1 MLVIRVSFTPLQTN
15 YPSCLKSNNWPS
27 PRTRDQCSSGSGELV
42 AILSIHRSGCRLVV
56 AVLIIVLMGNLED
69 LRPAKGRECLGLPLR
84 PAPGRHCPDGALRPT
99 YSTLF
104 LSMARGRVSAREQSG
119 VMWHPSGAVAVSWHF
134 IASCQYPKYSRYE
147 NCSTGNRL
155 EPWTILAQLSSHKSR
170 WLARLDRRWRYCT
183 NSPPIPVVSNRA
195 VSFYHPA
202 FRLHPIMSVAEINHR
217 PRPLSIMSVISDGT
231 KTPGVLG
238 ARPRTLSDSGSSS
251 EQRRRENKSL
261 ELRVQSFKVQQS
273 DSSRAPGGP
282 SSSSSSGRPLRS
294 STTARRLGSLQGM
307 EARSAT
313 CALCALIVR
322 SAREAGAQKP
332 PTDQPP
338 DESAEARLRGA
349 TCFVSWEID
358 GREAASTGSRPGGRS
373 PKNLVR
379 GVTRR
384 MHIRWSHP
392 RLSDAYLVYV
402 APDTFSRTASDA
414 DRVWVKDSLFLGRA
428 ITDNIENQ
436 ALIQSWLDL
445 CRKTHKGPCCRIDD
459 GRAERFIEMIS
470 HSYFGVIDVQNM
482 QLTQLPCQSLP
493 SPRGHNRRPP
503 SSPPPQQQHRGG
515 TLEQVRPE
523 PYVALSYVWG
533 ADPTAYTTRTQ
544 NVMLHRTHGG
554 LEEVLQKLPTAIR
567 DAVDLTR
574 RLGFRY
580 IWVDRL
586 CIVQD
591 SARSWKLNAYNMDL
605 IYGNAALTV
614 CAADGDAS
622 RGLCAMRPATR
633 NTRQA
638 RALVAPRLELMATR
652 PPEMY
657 IRASEWNERAW
668 TFQERLLS
676 RRCLIFANGRVYFQC
691 RSTGMSEDIFGD
703 QRGAGWSLDLVDA
716 PLQMFRQLD
725 NRSVWVYM
733 KCVGLYTE
741 RKLTQAKDV
750 QAAFSGMANLME
762 ARMRAPFVHGLP
774 SSHFDLALLWEPAR
788 SSRRRVAEGTREN
801 ASIPDFPSWSWTGWV
816 GEVQY
821 KEDLVSGILDNVSD
835 WLDTRTWI
843 EWWVRDGHGDLRPL
857 WDPRESRE
865 DQSKERKWR
874 GYTWKRASR
883 GERRRTRRNEHEDGV
898 DAPYVTDDIL
908 PFPQGGPPGPCNTSS
923 ESAQTI
929 EDSDNDHWERYDD
942 NSDNE
947 DGGKS
952 SPRQR
957 EEVRAREH
965 RDHYESRGSEY
976 SPFAR
981 AKVRPEPYSA
991 PPGPP
996 PPPRHHLAPQRPGY
1010 HRTSN
1015 VSHRHERSRPRPRVS
1030 SYRRPDIYVE
1040 PQVSGRS
1047 HRRRA
1052 SVVYPSPAPPPPMS
1066 STDEPR
1072 HNADFFDMFFGGGG
1086 RGGDDEFS
1094 ITLRDYPYRVVK
1106 APFDARPETAEHP
1119 LLPILQFRTWHAWLY
1134 IHEAR
1139 DAGGGGGEDDENNNN
1154 NNNNHNRQRAA
1165 NTGGL
1170 VRHHIADE
1178 GGDWCGSIALDAAW
1192 AAGKPARQEFVAVS
1206 EAKGFSA
1213 AECREW
1219 TYYVPKERDQSE
1231 WDLFY
1236 VLLVERRDE
1245 RWERVGVGKV
1255 FKEAFRGR
1263 EQKEIML
1270 G

>member
-1 MLVIRVSFTPLQTN
+1 ML
-15 YPSCLKSNNWPS
+15 
-27 PRTRDQCSSGSGELV
+27 
-42 AILSIHRSGCRLVV
+42 H
-56 AVLIIVLMGNLED
+56 
-69 LRPAKGRECLGLPLR
+69 
-84 PAPGRHCPDGALRPT
+84 
-99 YSTLF
+99 
-104 LSMARGRVSAREQSG
+104 
-119 VMWHPSGAVAVSWHF
+119 
-134 IASCQYPKYSRYE
+134 
-147 NCSTGNRL
+147 
-155 EPWTILAQLSSHKSR
+155 
-170 WLARLDRRWRYCT
+170 
-183 NSPPIPVVSNRA
+183 
-195 VSFYHPA
+195 
-202 FRLHPIMSVAEINHR
+202 
-217 PRPLSIMSVISDGT
+217 
-231 KTPGVLG
+231 
-238 ARPRTLSDSGSSS
+238 
-251 EQRRRENKSL
+251 
-261 ELRVQSFKVQQS
+261 
-273 DSSRAPGGP
+273 
-282 SSSSSSGRPLRS
+282 S

-322 SAREAGAQKP
+322 SVHKAGTQSPPANQAPDEGAGAQL
-332 PTDQPP
+332 Q
-338 DESAEARLRGA
+338 RA

-358 GREAASTGSRPGGRS
+358 GREAASTGSPGRS

-384 MHIRWSHP
+384 MHIRWNHP

-402 APDTFSRTASDA
+402 APDTFLRTTSDA

-428 ITDNIENQ
+428 ISENIENQ

-445 CRKTHKGPCCRIDD
+445 CRKNHKGPCCQIDD

-493 SPRGHNRRPP
+493 GPRGRRQPP
-503 SSPPPQQQHRGG
+503 YREAA
-515 TLEQVRPE
+515 LDQVKPE

-533 ADPTAYTTRTQ
+533 ADPGAYTTRTE

-554 LEEVLQKLPTAIR
+554 LEEVLQKLPRAIQ
-567 DAVDLTR
+567 DAIDLAR

-586 CIVQD
+586 CIVQN

-605 IYGNAALTV
+605 IYGNAALTI
-614 CAADGDAS
+614 CAADGDAG

-633 NTRQA
+633 NTQQVKG
-638 RALVAPRLELMATR
+638 LVGPRLELMVTR

-676 RRCLIFANGRVYFQC
+676 RRCLIFTNGRVYFQC

-725 NRSVWVYM
+725 NRSIWVYM
-733 KCVGLYTE
+733 KCVELYTE
-741 RKLTQAKDV
+741 RKLTHDKDI

-762 ARMRAPFVHGLP
+762 ERMRAPFIHGLP
-774 SSHFDLALLWEPAR
+774 SSHFDLALLWEPIK
-788 SSRRRVAEGTREN
+788 SGRRRVAEETPGN

-857 WDPRESRE
+857 WDSRKSRE
-865 DQSKERKWR
+865 DRSKEKKWR
-874 GYTWKRASR
+874 GYTQRRAARCEQR
-883 GERRRTRRNEHEDGV
+883 GRHHNEDEDGSV
-898 DAPYVTDDIL
+898 APYDPDDAVIITRPDPYASPSESVQRSVEGRDNNYVERHDDSDDDENDRL
-908 PFPQGGPPGPCNTSS
+908 ISYRENSRDTKARGHDMRRPSRMSGGGPFQASK
-923 ESAQTI
+923 E
-929 EDSDNDHWERYDD
+929 
-942 NSDNE
+942 
-947 DGGKS
+947 
-952 SPRQR
+952 PRDPYY
-957 EEVRAREH
+957 H
-965 RDHYESRGSEY
+965 SR
-976 SPFAR
+976 
-981 AKVRPEPYSA
+981 RPP
-991 PPGPP
+991 PP
-996 PPPRHHLAPQRPGY
+996 PPPRPSRAPG
-1010 HRTSN
+1010 
-1015 VSHRHERSRPRPRVS
+1015 RHEGHTSPRREYLRTRSPT
-1030 SYRRPDIYVE
+1030 
-1040 PQVSGRS
+1040 
-1047 HRRRA
+1047 RRRSGYYEENYYEEA
-1052 SVVYPSPAPPPPMS
+1052 VDGRRHHHHHMTQNRPVSVTPPPPVVV
-1066 STDEPR
+1066 EYPR
-1072 HNADFFDMFFGGGG
+1072 HNAEFFDMFFDGG
-1086 RGGDDEFS
+1086 RDNDDDFS

-1134 IHEAR
+1134 IHDSGGAEQQQQQQQPQRGGAAAAAASTALG
-1139 DAGGGGGEDDENNNN
+1139 AG
-1154 NNNNHNRQRAA
+1154 Q
-1165 NTGGL
+1165 

-1178 GGDWCGSIALDAAW
+1178 GGDWCGSIVLDAAW
-1192 AAGKPARQEFVAVS
+1192 ADGKPARQEFIAVS
-1206 EAKGFSA
+1206 EAKSFTA

-1236 VLLVERRDE
+1236 VLLIERKDE

-1255 FKEAFRGR
+1255 FKEAFRGLKL
-1263 EQKEIML
+1263 KEIML

>member
-1 MLVIRVSFTPLQTN
+1 
-15 YPSCLKSNNWPS
+15 
-27 PRTRDQCSSGSGELV
+27 
-42 AILSIHRSGCRLVV
+42 
-56 AVLIIVLMGNLED
+56 
-69 LRPAKGRECLGLPLR
+69 
-84 PAPGRHCPDGALRPT
+84 
-99 YSTLF
+99 
-104 LSMARGRVSAREQSG
+104 
-119 VMWHPSGAVAVSWHF
+119 
-134 IASCQYPKYSRYE
+134 
-147 NCSTGNRL
+147 
-155 EPWTILAQLSSHKSR
+155 
-170 WLARLDRRWRYCT
+170 
-183 NSPPIPVVSNRA
+183 
-195 VSFYHPA
+195 
-202 FRLHPIMSVAEINHR
+202 MSVAEINHR
-217 PRPLSIMSVISDGT
+217 TRPLSIMSVMSDGT
-231 KTPGVLG
+231 EMPGLPG

-282 SSSSSSGRPLRS
+282 SSGRPLRS
-294 STTARRLGSLQGM
+294 STTARRLGSLQAM

-313 CALCALIVR
+313 CALCSLIVR
-322 SAREAGAQKP
+322 SAREAGTQKP

-338 DESAEARLRGA
+338 DESAEAQPQRA
-349 TCFVSWEID
+349 T
-358 GREAASTGSRPGGRS
+358 PGGRS

-379 GVTRR
+379 GLTRR
-384 MHIRWSHP
+384 MHIRWNHP
-392 RLSDAYLVYV
+392 RLSDAYLVYI

-445 CRKTHKGPCCRIDD
+445 CRKTHKGPCRRADD

-503 SSPPPQQQHRGG
+503 PPLPPQHRGV

-533 ADPTAYTTRTQ
+533 ADPTAYTTRTE

-554 LEEVLQKLPTAIR
+554 LEEVFQKLPTAIR

-586 CIVQD
+586 CIVQN

-605 IYGNAALTV
+605 IYGNAALTI
-614 CAADGDAS
+614 CAADGDAA

-633 NTRQA
+633 NTRQV

-652 PPEMY
+652 PSEMY
-657 IRASEWNERAW
+657 IRASEWNDRAW

-676 RRCLIFANGRVYFQC
+676 RRCLIFTNGRVYFQC

-703 QRGAGWSLDLVDA
+703 QKGAGWSLDLVDA

-725 NRSVWVYM
+725 NRSIWVYM
-733 KCVGLYTE
+733 KCVELYTE
-741 RKLTQAKDV
+741 RKLTQAKDI

-762 ARMRAPFVHGLP
+762 GRMRAPFIHGLP
-774 SSHFDLALLWEPAR
+774 SSHFDLALLWEPIG
-788 SSRRRVAEGTREN
+788 SSRRRVAGEAREN

-843 EWWVRDGHGDLRPL
+843 EWWVRDGNGDLRPL

-874 GYTWKRASR
+874 GYTQRRASR
-883 GERRRTRRNEHEDGV
+883 GERRGRRRDEHEYGV
-898 DAPYVTDDIL
+898 DAQPYDPDDVVINS
-908 PFPQGGPPGPCNTSS
+908 QPGPYSS
-923 ESAQTI
+923 PSRYAQRSV
-929 EDSDNDHWERYDD
+929 EGRGNDHPGRYDD
-942 NSDNE
+942 NTDDEGNGRFSYRE
-947 DGGKS
+947 DS
-952 SPRQR
+952 
-957 EEVRAREH
+957 RARNA
-965 RDHYESRGSEY
+965 RDPYVSRHAKMGGGD
-976 SPFAR
+976 PFA
-981 AKVRPEPYSA
+981 
-991 PPGPP
+991 PPQFPPPAEQARVAYYTPP
-996 PPPRHHLAPQRPGY
+996 PPPPAPAPLPGAYPFPSQRQDDYRMIDFTAQQRYDHSYLQAGRQAQRRTGY
-1010 HRTSN
+1010 
-1015 VSHRHERSRPRPRVS
+1015 
-1030 SYRRPDIYVE
+1030 YPDPPVVVVE
-1040 PQVSGRS
+1040 
-1047 HRRRA
+1047 
-1052 SVVYPSPAPPPPMS
+1052 PPPPPPPPPII

-1072 HNADFFDMFFGGGG
+1072 HNADFFDMFFDG
-1086 RGGDDEFS
+1086 RGGSDDEFS

-1139 DAGGGGGEDDENNNN
+1139 DGGGED
-1154 NNNNHNRQRAA
+1154 NNNNHLHHRQRAA
-1165 NTGGL
+1165 NTGGGGGL

-1206 EAKGFSA
+1206 EAKSFSA

>member
-1 MLVIRVSFTPLQTN
+1 MDGCLQ
-15 YPSCLKSNNWPS
+15 
-27 PRTRDQCSSGSGELV
+27 
-42 AILSIHRSGCRLVV
+42 
-56 AVLIIVLMGNLED
+56 D
-69 LRPAKGRECLGLPLR
+69 L
-84 PAPGRHCPDGALRPT
+84 CP
-99 YSTLF
+99 
-104 LSMARGRVSAREQSG
+104 V
-119 VMWHPSGAVAVSWHF
+119 
-134 IASCQYPKYSRYE
+134 CQ
-147 NCSTGNRL
+147 
-155 EPWTILAQLSSHKSR
+155 
-170 WLARLDRRWRYCT
+170 
-183 NSPPIPVVSNRA
+183 
-195 VSFYHPA
+195 
-202 FRLHPIMSVAEINHR
+202 
-217 PRPLSIMSVISDGT
+217 
-231 KTPGVLG
+231 
-238 ARPRTLSDSGSSS
+238 
-251 EQRRRENKSL
+251 SL
-261 ELRVQSFKVQQS
+261 ELGVQSFKVQS
-273 DSSRAPGGP
+273 GPPRASGFP
-282 SSSSSSGRPLRS
+282 SSGRLLHS

-322 SAREAGAQKP
+322 SVREAGTQKP
-332 PTDQPP
+332 PADQAP
-338 DESAEARLRGA
+338 DEGAEAQLQRA

-358 GREAASTGSRPGGRS
+358 GREAASTGSSGGRS

-384 MHIRWSHP
+384 MHFRWNHP

-402 APDTFSRTASDA
+402 APDKFSRTTSDA

-428 ITDNIENQ
+428 ITENIENQ

-445 CRKTHKGPCCRIDD
+445 CRKTHKGPCCQTDD

-493 SPRGHNRRPP
+493 SPRGYRQPP
-503 SSPPPQQQHRGG
+503 YREAA
-515 TLEQVRPE
+515 LDQVKPE

-533 ADPTAYTTRTQ
+533 ADPGAYTTRTE

-554 LEEVLQKLPTAIR
+554 LEEVLQKLPRAIR
-567 DAVDLTR
+567 DAIDLAR

-586 CIVQD
+586 CIVQN

-605 IYGNAALTV
+605 IYGNAALTI
-614 CAADGDAS
+614 CAADGDAT

-633 NTRQA
+633 NTQQVKG
-638 RALVAPRLELMATR
+638 LVGPRLELMVTR

-676 RRCLIFANGRVYFQC
+676 RRCLIFTNGRVYFQC

-725 NRSVWVYM
+725 NRSIWVYM
-733 KCVGLYTE
+733 KCVELYTE
-741 RKLTQAKDV
+741 RKLTHDKDI

-762 ARMRAPFVHGLP
+762 RRMRAPFIHGLP
-774 SSHFDLALLWEPAR
+774 SSHFDLALLWEPIK
-788 SSRRRVAEGTREN
+788 SSRRRVVEETPGN

-857 WDPRESRE
+857 WDSRKSRE
-865 DQSKERKWR
+865 DQSKESKWR
-874 GYTWKRASR
+874 GYTQRRAARYERRGRRRNEDEDGSVAPYDPDDLVTISRTDPHATSPESVQRSVEGRDSDYVERHDHYDDEDDRYLSYRQNSRDRNTRDLDLRHSRMSR
-883 GERRRTRRNEHEDGV
+883 GEPYRPSKEARAPYYDSRRAPSPTPPRSYLAPERYEGRISPRRNHTQTRSPTRRRSGYYEVEV
-898 DAPYVTDDIL
+898 
-908 PFPQGGPPGPCNTSS
+908 
-923 ESAQTI
+923 I
-929 EDSDNDHWERYDD
+929 E
-942 NSDNE
+942 
-947 DGGKS
+947 
-952 SPRQR
+952 
-957 EEVRAREH
+957 
-965 RDHYESRGSEY
+965 
-976 SPFAR
+976 
-981 AKVRPEPYSA
+981 
-991 PPGPP
+991 
-996 PPPRHHLAPQRPGY
+996 RHGH
-1010 HRTSN
+1010 
-1015 VSHRHERSRPRPRVS
+1015 HRHGTQTVPVIAP
-1030 SYRRPDIYVE
+1030 
-1040 PQVSGRS
+1040 
-1047 HRRRA
+1047 
-1052 SVVYPSPAPPPPMS
+1052 PSPAVAPENPK
-1066 STDEPR
+1066 
-1072 HNADFFDMFFGGGG
+1072 HNAEFFDMFFDGG
-1086 RGGDDEFS
+1086 RDNDEDFS

-1134 IHEAR
+1134 IH
-1139 DAGGGGGEDDENNNN
+1139 DSGGEQQQQQ
-1154 NNNNHNRQRAA
+1154 HQQRGATAA
-1165 NTGGL
+1165 ASTGTALGAGQ

-1178 GGDWCGSIALDAAW
+1178 GGDWCGSIVLDAAW
-1192 AAGKPARQEFVAVS
+1192 ADGKPARQEFIAVS
-1206 EAKGFSA
+1206 EAKSFTA

-1236 VLLVERRDE
+1236 VLLIERRDE

-1255 FKEAFRGR
+1255 FKEAFRGLKL
-1263 EQKEIML
+1263 KEIML